1 MLENKHPSQ
10 AMFFY
15 TSNKIIHENITF
27 QRLSEMH
34 NAEACLAQVAEW
46 IEHKWG
52 YLRNNPGIEYR
63 IGILRKDMNCIYIA
77 AYAGIP
83 IGMYAL
89 KDLDPPVADHKE
101 LWFVY
106 VDESF
111 RHLGVGSYIMDDVK
125 NRCVGLGVNR
135 ITFDTLMPTL
145 NKFYKRKNAFE
156 RGEGRLLG
164 APVTLMQ
171 IDIEAPSPRAARTAA
186 AR

>member
-1 MLENKHPSQ
+1 
-10 AMFFY
+10 MFFY
-15 TSNKIIHENITF
+15 TSNKIIHANITF
-27 QRLSEMH
+27 HRLSEMN
-34 NAEACLAQVAEW
+34 NAEACLRQAAEW

-52 YLRNNPGIEYR
+52 YLRNNPGVEYR
-63 IGILRKDMNCIYIA
+63 IGALRKDMGSIYITS
-77 AYAGIP
+77 YAGIP

-89 KDLDPPVADHKE
+89 KDTDPVVANHKE

-111 RHLGVGSYIMDDVK
+111 RHLGVGSYLLDDVK
-125 NRCVGLGVNR
+125 KRCVELGVNR

-145 NKFYKRKNAFE
+145 NNFYKRKNAVE

-171 IDIEAPSPRAARTAA
+171 IDLEVPSPRAARPAA
-186 AR
+186 PG